1 MPTKTFPEID
11 RMVAHIQDIIAHLPP
26 KSGHIQSLNW
36 IISDLWA
43 FKAGKVP
50 EMRESKDWLY
60 GNESSLHR
68 TLTLHEQ
75 YIRLVN
81 ELVKRGTDI
90 SFNEFGVVN
99 TAVKFIMLDLGIT
112 DSRFDCVGA
121 RFYNDRILQVVEPGH
136 FIVLHSDKW
145 DKNPNMHWSM
155 CKSCLRLT
163 YTNPC
168 DFCGTERNEE
178 RINVQKLS

>member
-1 MPTKTFPEID
+1 MTTKTFPEID
-11 RMVAHIQDIIAHLPP
+11 RMVIHIQDIIAHLPP
-26 KSGHIQSLNW
+26 KSGHVASLNW

-50 EMRESKDWLY
+50 EMRESSDWLY

-68 TLTLHEQ
+68 ILTIQEQ
-75 YIRLVN
+75 YIRLLT
-81 ELVKRGTDI
+81 ELANRVTDV

-99 TAVKFIMLDLGIT
+99 NAVKFVMLDLGIH

-121 RFYNDRILQVVEPGH
+121 RFYNDRILQVNQPGH

-145 DKNPNMHWSM
+145 EQNPNMHWSM
-155 CKSCLRLT
+155 CKACLRLT
-163 YTNPC
+163 YVNPC
-168 DFCGTERNEE
+168 DFCRFDRYEE
-178 RINVQKLS
+178 RINVQELS